1 MSDTIPSPTDHKPTN
16 TINESR
22 IEQSIR
28 PIEPGEAG
36 VSCQDCSRGDKPALQ
51 PWKNATHRIRCVTT
65 DIFVCA
71 GHATA
76 RKML

>member
-1 MSDTIPSPTDHKPTN
+1 MSDTIPSPTDHTPKN

-28 PIEPGEAG
+28 PIESGEDSAN
-36 VSCQDCSRGDKPALQ
+36 CKDCENDKAILYVRP
-51 PWKNATHRIRCVTT
+51 ATHRIRCVTT